1 MAVIAFVLLTYRE
14 DHPSGI
20 ERAIASLAEG
30 LRRAGHEAF
39 TVASGPAHP
48 SDGPDVER
56 LTSVVLPRPAL
67 DSDVLDALKDPG
79 PVTEETR
86 AVLTRRGADVVCW
99 GAPVWGLGHLHPA
112 PQGAVTALMAHN
124 AIRPRSAATWA
135 QAISAADVVL
145 PASSYL
151 LDAARESGHDTGKWT
166 VLPNAL
172 LAPVTPPG
180 YQEREQLRCEGPL
193 RLVARAV
200 PGKGQAAFL
209 RAMPEGWRR
218 PVEVVL
224 AEADFEFTRGE
235 TARALADCRAERERR
250 PGLVRILPALPW
262 RDVPPFLAGAAL
274 TPVTSLEPETF
285 SFVAAESL
293 SAGTPVTALDI
304 GYVPRLL
311 GPAGAITPFASGMPG
326 MWGAVIRLLADH
338 DAYHAACLAAPARV
352 AAHTPERAAEVFLAA
367 VGQSRSPAARRDLN

>member
-1 MAVIAFVLLTYRE
+1 VAVVGFVLLTYRE

-20 ERAIASLAEG
+20 ERAIAGLSEG

-39 TVASGPAHP
+39 TVAAGPPRP

-56 LTSVVLPRPAL
+56 LASVTLPCPAL
-67 DSDVLDALKDPG
+67 NADVLDALRDPG
-79 PVTEETR
+79 PVAEEAR
-86 AVLTRRGADVVCW
+86 AVLARRGADVVCW

-112 PQGAVTALMAHN
+112 PPGAVTALMAHN
-124 AIRPRSAATWA
+124 RIRARSAATWA

-151 LDAARESGHDTGKWT
+151 LDAARESGLDTGKWT

-172 LAPVTPPG
+172 LAEVTPPG
-180 YQEREQLRCEGPL
+180 YEERERLRREGPL

-209 RAMPEGWRR
+209 GAMPEGWRR
-218 PVEVVL
+218 AAEVVL

-235 TARALADCRAERERR
+235 GAQAVADCRAEQERR
-250 PGLVRILPALPW
+250 PDLVRVLPALPW
-262 RDVPPFLAGAAL
+262 REVSPFLAGAAL
-274 TPVTSLEPETF
+274 TPLTSLEPETF

-293 SAGTPVTALDI
+293 SAGTPVTALDL

-311 GPAGAITPFASGMPG
+311 GRAGAVTSFAAGMPG
-326 MWGAVIRLLADH
+326 MWGAVLRLLADH
-338 DAYHAACLAAPARV
+338 DAYHAASLAAPARV
-352 AAHTPERAAEVFLAA
+352 AAHTPERAAEAFLAA
-367 VGQSRSPAARRDLN
+367 VEQAAARRGAS